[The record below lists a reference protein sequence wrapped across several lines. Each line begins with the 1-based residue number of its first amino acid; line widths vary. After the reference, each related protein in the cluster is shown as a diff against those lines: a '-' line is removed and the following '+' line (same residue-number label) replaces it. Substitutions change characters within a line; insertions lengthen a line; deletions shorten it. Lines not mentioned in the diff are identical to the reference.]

1 MITTDEIDELLLSR
15 ITSDWRKA
23 AFVVGF
29 AMLDVPAELRTSLD
43 DLYFANRLTSLAGKG
58 MVELSGDPLDV
69 RNCEVRLVR

>member
-1 MITTDEIDELLLSR
+1 MITNDEIDELMLSR
-15 ITSDWRKA
+15 ITTEWRKV

-29 AMLDVPAELRTSLD
+29 AMLDVRPELRTGLD